1 MRKNEIK
8 NLSRRELLEMLIE
21 QGKENDRL
29 KDLLRE
35 AERRLESRELK
46 IQDAGTMAEAAMA
59 LNDVYAAADAAA
71 AQYLENIRLASED
84 RQQEYD
90 RIISEAQQQAAAIL
104 SEAEQKSSEQTAEA
118 ETVLAE
124 ARQQAEQLTSEA
136 ETVLADAK
144 KQAEQIIAEA
154 EEHWSQLLLH
164 PGSSDAK

>member
-104 SEAEQKSSEQTAEA
+104 SEAEQKSSQQTAEA

-136 ETVLADAK
+136 ETALADAK

-154 EEHWSQLLLH
+154 EEHWSQLLKH